1 MDNGWWMMSAF
12 LLLCVFYCVY
22 ILAWECVAVCMWV
35 RGFWFLCIYIY
46 ACVHVIVCVCVFVES
61 YVLTICTDNQPANHS
76 STSIVKPCSM
86 SSCLPACLFFC
97 LLKRY
102 ISLQHP
108 RRFQEVLSVGC
119 HSMSHYFSRM
129 SIKPSIKYGC
139 SYSLL
144 VHPELHCH
152 AQQCQR
158 FCLLALLM

>member
-22 ILAWECVAVCMWV
+22 MLAWECVAVCMWV
-35 RGFWFLCIYIY
+35 RGFWFLCICMR
-46 ACVHVIVCVCVFVES
+46 ACMWLCVCVCFES
-61 YVLTICTDNQPANHS
+61 YVLSICTDNQPANHS
-76 STSIVKPCSM
+76 STSIVKPSCM
-86 SSCLPACLFFC
+86 SSYLSACFSVC

-119 HSMSHYFSRM
+119 HSMSHYFSHM
-129 SIKPSIKYGC
+129 STKPAIKYGC

-144 VHPELHCH
+144 VHPEP
-152 AQQCQR
+152 QCQR
-158 FCLLALLM
+158 FCLLAPTYVACISP